1 MTSTAAPALTGTR
14 RGHPVGRS
22 DIAFSGSARGTGD
35 FLSAERHSRRVR
47 ALKFALPILGVA
59 IAAGFVIFFYLA
71 APPNVSVEVAGTTVR
86 DGKLVMANP
95 RLDGFTEENL
105 PYSMTAARAIQD
117 LQQTGVITLEQIDA
131 KLPVDDKNF
140 AVITAPEGTYDRDK
154 NTLDITSEMTV
165 TTTDG
170 TVIRLQSAFID
181 MATGMLTTDAPV
193 DIQLDGSRIGADKM
207 TVSEGGKVIVFE
219 NRVRVTIDGEK
230 LTTAQTEAGGTDAE
244 N

>member
-1 MTSTAAPALTGTR
+1 MTSTAAPTLTGTR
-14 RGHPVGRS
+14 RGESAGRS
-22 DIAFSGSARGTGD
+22 DIAFSGSARGAGD
-35 FLSAERHSRRVR
+35 FLNAERHSRRVR
-47 ALKFALPILGVA
+47 ALKFALPVLGVA

-71 APPNVSVEVAGTTVR
+71 APPKVSVDVAGTAVR

-95 RLDGFTEENL
+95 KLDGFTDENL
-105 PYSMTAARAIQD
+105 PYSMTAARAVQD
-117 LQQTGVITLEQIDA
+117 LAQTGIIALEQINA

-170 TVIRLQSAFID
+170 MVVHLRSAFID
-181 MATGMLTTDAPV
+181 MDAGTLTTDKPV
-193 DIQLDGSRIGADKM
+193 EIQLDGSHIGADKM
-207 TVSEGGKVIVFE
+207 TISEGGEVLVFE
-219 NRVRVTIDGEK
+219 GRVGVTIDGEK
-230 LTTAQTEAGGTDAE
+230 LTTAQTEAGGTNAG